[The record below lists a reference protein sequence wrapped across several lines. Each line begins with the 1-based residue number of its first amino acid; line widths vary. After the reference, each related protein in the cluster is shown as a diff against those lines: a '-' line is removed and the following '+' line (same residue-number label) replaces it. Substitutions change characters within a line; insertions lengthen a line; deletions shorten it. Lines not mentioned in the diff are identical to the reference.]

1 MAAMNINYKQFE
13 EMMKSEKPM
22 LVDFSAPWCGY
33 CRRINPAYDR
43 IAEEY
48 KDRLNVV
55 KVDIDEE
62 PQLAQQEHIEVVP
75 TLVIY
80 RKGEALASIVAPESK
95 AMIDRFIRETLEK

>member
-1 MAAMNINYKQFE
+1 MAAMNINHKQLE
-13 EMMKSEKPM
+13 EMMKSENPM

>member
-1 MAAMNINYKQFE
+1 MAAMNINHKQFE

-43 IAEEY
+43 IADEY

-95 AMIDRFIRETLEK
+95 AMIDRFIQETLEK

>member
-1 MAAMNINYKQFE
+1 MAAMNIGHKQFE
-13 EMMKSEKPM
+13 EMMKSENPM

-43 IAEEY
+43 VAEEY